1 MPDVAPTIALVIGES
16 LVDVVHGSDGSRV
29 EFPGGSAANV
39 AVALARLGREVRFA
53 TSFGDDERGQLLAD
67 RLTQDGVALASD
79 PYAIARTSTAEATIG
94 SDGAAAYTFDLA
106 WRLNP
111 IDPGLVPAFVH
122 TCSIGAVLMPGASTV
137 VEQARRLREHAL
149 VTYDVN
155 MRPAVTGAG
164 PEVLDRVCALA
175 AASDLVKASDE
186 DLAVLFP
193 GVDMLTAAKEL
204 LALGPAAVV
213 VTRGGEG
220 ATWVGAGQE
229 IDVAA
234 VPVPVADTIG
244 AGDTFCAAVI
254 DGLWSH
260 GLAGAAAR
268 ERLLLAPRDIVVEV
282 LAHAARAASVTVGR
296 PGADPPYRRE
306 LA

>member
-1 MPDVAPTIALVIGES
+1 MNDVALVIGEC
-16 LVDVVHGSDGSRV
+16 LVDVVHGSDGSKV

-39 AVALARLGREVRFA
+39 AVALARLDRRVRFA
-53 TSFGDDERGQLLAD
+53 TSFGDDERGRRLAD
-67 RLTQDGVALASD
+67 WLTGDGVDLASD
-79 PYAIARTSTAEATIG
+79 PHAIGHTSTAEATIG
-94 SDGAAAYTFDLA
+94 SDGAASYTFDLA

-111 IDPGLVPAFVH
+111 IDPDFVPAFVH
-122 TCSIGAVLMPGASTV
+122 TCSIGAVLMPGAMSV
-137 VEQARRLREHAL
+137 LQEVERLAPHAL
-149 VTYDVN
+149 ISYDVN
-155 MRPAVTGAG
+155 VRAAVTGTG
-164 PEVLDRVCALA
+164 PDLLERVRAIASA
-175 AASDLVKASDE
+175 ADLVKASDE
-186 DLAVLFP
+186 DLEALFP
-193 GVDMLTAAKEL
+193 GVDALTAAKDL

-213 VTRGGEG
+213 LTRGGDG

-260 GLAGAAAR
+260 GIGGGAGR
-268 ERLLLAPRDIVVEV
+268 EQLVGVQRDVVVEV

>member
-1 MPDVAPTIALVIGES
+1 MTDAVPAAALVIGEC
-16 LVDVVHGSDGSRV
+16 LVDVVRGSDGSQL

-39 AVALARLGREVRFA
+39 AVALARLGREVSFA
-53 TSFGDDERGQLLAD
+53 TSFGDDARGRMLAD
-67 RLTQDGVALASD
+67 WLAKDGVAMASD
-79 PYAIARTSTAEATIG
+79 PHAVGHTSTAQATIG

-111 IDPGLVPAFVH
+111 LDRDLVPAFVH
-122 TCSIGAVLMPGASTV
+122 TCSIGAVLLPGALTV
-137 VEQARRLREHAL
+137 LEQVQRLGQDAL
-149 VTYDVN
+149 ITYDVN
-155 MRPAVTGAG
+155 VRAAITGTG
-164 PEVLDRVCALA
+164 PDLLARVRAIA
-175 AASDLVKASDE
+175 AHADVVKASDE
-186 DLAVLFP
+186 DLEALFP
-193 GVDMLTAAKEL
+193 GTPPLAAAKDL

-213 VTRGGEG
+213 LTRGGDG

-260 GLAGAAAR
+260 GFVGGAAR
-268 ERLLLAPRDIVVEV
+268 EALADVHRDVVVEV

-306 LA
+306 LG

>member
-1 MPDVAPTIALVIGES
+1 MNDVALVLGES
-16 LVDVVHGSDGSRV
+16 LVDVVHGSDGSQV

-39 AVALARLGREVRFA
+39 AVALARLGRAVRFA
-53 TSFGDDERGQLLAD
+53 TSFGDDDRGRMLAD
-67 RLTQDGVALASD
+67 RLGQDGVELASD
-79 PYAIARTSTAEATIG
+79 PHAVARTSTAEATIG

-111 IDPGLVPAFVH
+111 LDPDLVPGFVH
-122 TCSIGAVLMPGASTV
+122 TCSIGAVLLPGSITV
-137 VEQARRLREHAL
+137 LKEVQRLREHAL
-149 VTYDVN
+149 VSYDVN
-155 MRPAVTGAG
+155 VRPAITGTG
-164 PEVLDRVCALA
+164 PDLLEMVRAI
-175 AASDLVKASDE
+175 AASADLVKASDE
-186 DLAVLFP
+186 DLEHLFP
-193 GVDMLTAAKEL
+193 GVDSLTAAKDL

-213 VTRGGEG
+213 LTRGGDG
-220 ATWVGAGQE
+220 ATWVSVGQE

-254 DGLWSH
+254 DGLWDH
-260 GLAGAAAR
+260 GLLGATAR
-268 ERLLLAPRDIVVEV
+268 DELVNVQRDVVVEV

-306 LA
+306 LG